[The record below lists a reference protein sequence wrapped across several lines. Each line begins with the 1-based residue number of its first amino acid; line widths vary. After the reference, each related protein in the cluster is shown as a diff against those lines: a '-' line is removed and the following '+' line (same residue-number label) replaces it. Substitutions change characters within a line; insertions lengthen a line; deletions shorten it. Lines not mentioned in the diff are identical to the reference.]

1 MSSLVE
7 LGDLAECEL
16 GASSLVE
23 LAMFL
28 LTILVELWVS
38 SAGCAIHV
46 VIVMLARRVR
56 A

>member
-7 LGDLAECEL
+7 LGDLAKCEL

-28 LTILVELWVS
+28 FTVLVELWGS
-38 SAGCAIHV
+38 SVGCAIRV
-46 VIVMLARRVR
+46 VIVLLACRVR